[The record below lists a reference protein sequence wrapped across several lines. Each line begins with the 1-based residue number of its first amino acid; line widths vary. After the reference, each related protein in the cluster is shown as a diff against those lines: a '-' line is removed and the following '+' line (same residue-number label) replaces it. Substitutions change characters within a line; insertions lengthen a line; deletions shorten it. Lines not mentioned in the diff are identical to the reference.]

1 MGHGGLADS
10 EFFQL
15 PQKVD
20 TLVGFGDDN
29 IGVVLPSKGLVNGGP
44 EEGEGGDLLHY
55 LTLDGEREMWASS
68 RPKIHYNLLGF
79 RDVEC
84 QIIRLTPRHQLFN
97 PFAIVRFIIFG
108 NEAHLRGV
116 ISEREKL
123 H

>member
-1 MGHGGLADS
+1 MGHGGLVDT

-15 PQKVD
+15 PQKVEM
-20 TLVGFGDDN
+20 LVGFGDDK
-29 IGVVLPSKGLVNGGP
+29 IGVVLPSEGLGK
-44 EEGEGGDLLHY
+44 EETCSVY
-55 LTLDGEREMWASS
+55 LALDGEGEMWSSS
-68 RPKIHYNLLGF
+68 RPKSHYHFLGF